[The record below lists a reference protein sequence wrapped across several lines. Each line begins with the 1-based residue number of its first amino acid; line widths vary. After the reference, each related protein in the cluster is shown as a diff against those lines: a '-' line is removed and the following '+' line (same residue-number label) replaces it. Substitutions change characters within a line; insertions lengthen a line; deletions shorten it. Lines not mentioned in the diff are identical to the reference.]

1 MYNRYMHLRI
11 LIVENN
17 YIFFIYRW
25 TLNLFKKGRNRDLE
39 VNDLYTTLDD
49 HTSSSLGNELEK

>member
-1 MYNRYMHLRI
+1 MHLRI